1 MPKTLTDVH
10 ATFQEHFYLP
20 DPGVIDVSFATYV
33 ANCLPGDPAWMQ
45 LIGPSSG
52 GKTEPAMA
60 MRRLDKV
67 HIVSSMTEAALLSGT
82 AKKERSKEAKGGLL
96 REIGEFGILI
106 CKDFT
111 SILSMRHEQRTV
123 LLGHLRDIYDGHM
136 DRKVGTDGG
145 QTLQW
150 EGKIGFLAVCTD
162 AIDSHHGIMAAM
174 GHRFLFYRLPLNSR
188 DDRQAQAKKALESR
202 GRETTMR
209 LELSETVQK
218 FFASLHI
225 PQEMPELTDDEANFL
240 ITLSDFATQCRS
252 AVERDGYRREIELI
266 HSMEA
271 PARLAKALA
280 HLHEGLRVIGVP
292 TSRAKQ
298 LLAKIALDS
307 VPKVRLLLIDQLAR
321 PKALIHTKALASTIG
336 YPTETT
342 RRALEDL
349 AAHQVVTRAEAKAN
363 THTWTLNP
371 ELHMDYQCIKG
382 FSEISHEVQT

>member
-1 MPKTLTDVH
+1 MTLADVH

-20 DPGVIDVSFATYV
+20 DAGVIDVSFAAYV
-33 ANCLPGDPAWMQ
+33 ANRLPGDPAWLQ
-45 LIGPSSG
+45 LIGPSSA

-60 MRRLDKV
+60 MRRLEKV
-67 HIVSSMTEAALLSGT
+67 RIVSSMTEAALLSGT

-96 REIGEFGILI
+96 KEIGPFGMLI

-111 SILSMRHEQRTV
+111 SILAMRHEQRSV

-145 QTLQW
+145 QTLTW

-162 AIDSHHGIMAAM
+162 AIDSHHAVMAAM
-174 GHRFLFYRLPLNSR
+174 GHRFLFYRLPISSR
-188 DDRQAQAKKALESR
+188 DDRHAQAKKALQSR
-202 GRETTMR
+202 GRESTMR
-209 LELSETVQK
+209 SELSETVEK
-218 FFASLHI
+218 FFAGLQI
-225 PQEMPELTDDEANFL
+225 PEDMPALTDSDENFL
-240 ITLSDFATQCRS
+240 ITLSDFATRCRS

-280 HLHEGLRVIGVP
+280 HLHEGFRVIGVP
-292 TSRAKQ
+292 TTRAKQ

-307 VPKVRLLLIDQLAR
+307 VPKIRVLLIETLAADTQA
-321 PKALIHTKALASTIG
+321 KLTKDLASAIG

-349 AAHQVVTRAEAKAN
+349 AAQQVVIRSDGKSNAY
-363 THTWTLNP
+363 TW
-371 ELHMDYQCIKG
+371 ELYHHIRKDYQAIKG
-382 FSEISHEVQT
+382 FSEISHTVQT

>member
-1 MPKTLTDVH
+1 MTLSDVH
-10 ATFQEHFYLP
+10 ATFQEHLYLP

-33 ANCLPGDPAWMQ
+33 ANCLPGDPAWVE
-45 LIGPSSG
+45 LIGPSSA

-67 HIVSSMTEAALLSGT
+67 RIVSSMTEAALLSGT
-82 AKKERSKEAKGGLL
+82 AKKERSKDAKGGLL
-96 REIGEFGILI
+96 KEIGEFGMLI

-111 SILSMRHEQRTV
+111 SILAMRHEQRSV

-145 QTLQW
+145 QTLTW
-150 EGKIGFLAVCTD
+150 EGKLGFLAVCTD
-162 AIDSHHGIMAAM
+162 AIDSHHAVMAAM
-174 GHRFLFYRLPLNSR
+174 GHRFLFYRLPTNGR
-188 DDRQAQAKKALESR
+188 ADRHAQAKKALQSR
-202 GRETTMR
+202 GRETEMR
-209 LELSETVQK
+209 RELSETVEK
-218 FFASLHI
+218 FFAGLQI
-225 PQEMPELTDDEANFL
+225 PQDMPVLTDSDENFL
-240 ITLSDFATQCRS
+240 ITLSDFTTQCRS

-280 HLHEGLRVIGVP
+280 HLHEGFRLIGVP

-307 VPKVRLLLIDQLAR
+307 VPKIRVLLIDQLAR
-321 PKALIHTKALASTIG
+321 TAPPTQTKALASAIG
-336 YPTETT
+336 YPTETA

-349 AAHQVVTRAEAKAN
+349 AAQQVVTRAEVKAN
-363 THTWTLNP
+363 AYTWTLND
-371 ELHMDYQCIKG
+371 ELRMDYQAIKG
-382 FSEISHEVQT
+382 FSENSLMVET

>member
-1 MPKTLTDVH
+1 MTLADVH
-10 ATFQEHFYLP
+10 ATFKEHLYLP
-20 DPGVIDVSFATYV
+20 DAGVIDVTFGTYA
-33 ANCLPGDPAWMQ
+33 ANCLPGDPTWMNV
-45 LIGPSSG
+45 IGPSSA

-60 MRRLDKV
+60 MRRLPHV
-67 HIVSSMTEAALLSGT
+67 RIVSSMTEAALLSGT

-96 REIGEFGILI
+96 KEIGSFGILI

-145 QTLQW
+145 QTLTW

-162 AIDSHHGIMAAM
+162 AIDTHHAVMAAM

-188 DDRQAQAKKALESR
+188 EDRHAQAKKALQSR
-202 GRETTMR
+202 GRETNMR
-209 LELSETVQK
+209 LELSETVEK
-218 FFASLHI
+218 FFAALQI
-225 PQEMPELTDDEANFL
+225 PQEMPTLTDQEESFL
-240 ITLSDFATQCRS
+240 VTLSDFATQCRS

-271 PARLAKALA
+271 PARLAKALQ
-280 HLHEGLRVIGVP
+280 HLHEGFRVVGVLPLR
-292 TSRAKQ
+292 SKQ

-307 VPKVRLLLIDQLAR
+307 IPKIRVLLIDQLAR
-321 PKALIHTKALASTIG
+321 GTGTRRTKDLASAIG
-336 YPTETT
+336 YPTETA

-349 AAHQVVTRAEAKAN
+349 AAQHVVTRKEAK
-363 THTWTLNP
+363 LNVHAW
-371 ELHMDYQCIKG
+371 ELNGDIRNDYHAIKG
-382 FSEISHEVQT
+382 FSEISHEVHP